1 MNLKE
6 MTASA
11 MKWTGGL
18 LKATLSGHV
27 ITYLGIDRHLIL
39 IIYLFAL
46 IWGSMWLGMSAAKTM
61 VKVEDKK
68 RELEEIRIEHAQKT
82 VKLVSLR
89 RISTIEELLRE
100 KGSEVTMPEKPA
112 TRIKK

>member
-1 MNLKE
+1 

-11 MKWTGGL
+11 MKWAGGL
-18 LKATLSGHV
+18 LKAPRSGHI

-46 IWGSMWLGMSAAKTM
+46 IWGSMWLGMSAEKTM